1 MQKTT
6 RTHANIVER
15 LIRTIKNG
23 VADRIRFTKGNWTD
37 LYKPTLKKYNNTIH
51 SSTGAKPVEAHKDEN
66 RVNVKVN
73 LTLKQ
78 KHFRKYPQ
86 LSVGDKVK
94 IYTKGAGNYISR
106 KETSRLVQF
115 YPRHAALE
123 VSCVLVA

>member
-1 MQKTT
+1 M
-6 RTHANIVER
+6 
-15 LIRTIKNG
+15 
-23 VADRIRFTKGNWTD
+23 
-37 LYKPTLKKYNNTIH
+37 KKYNNAIH

-86 LSVGDKVK
+86 LSVGDRVK

-106 KETSRLVQF
+106 KETNSRWSDKIYTIEKTDRDMTLQKYYLLRGIEKAIF
-115 YPRHAALE
+115 A
-123 VSCVLVA
+123 S

>member
-1 MQKTT
+1 M
-6 RTHANIVER
+6 
-15 LIRTIKNG
+15 
-23 VADRIRFTKGNWTD
+23 
-37 LYKPTLKKYNNTIH
+37 KKYNNTIH

-86 LSVGDKVK
+86 LTVGDKVK

-106 KETSRLVQF
+106 KETNSRWSDKV
-115 YPRHAALE
+115 YTIEKIDRGHDTTK
-123 VSCVLVA
+123 VLLTRRIKKAIFGAMSY